1 MSPCVSLQIEC
12 VVESFPTESA
22 EISLGVTVT
31 LHVSVEKPLQGETF
45 PANPAGKLAGVG
57 FTSHGWQLLHFLLLR
72 CVAHHGILDTVA
84 SVDNL

>member
-1 MSPCVSLQIEC
+1 MSPGVSLQIEG

-31 LHVSVEKPLQGETF
+31 LHVSVEKSLEAETL
-45 PANPAGKLAGVG
+45 PTNPAGKLARVG
-57 FTSHGWQLLHFLLLR
+57 FTPDGWQLLHLFLLR
-72 CVAHHGILDTVA
+72 NVAHHGVLDAMA